1 MQPTQNRRSLVTSKS
16 KGDVGKFPME
26 LPKSPSAPRSYL
38 PTHDPI
44 EFPPLKE
51 ILQGRDDIVSHAGM
65 GLPPSEP
72 AYHPYGLKSSA
83 ASTQEI
89 NRSKTLTDLAKDL
102 HSLLRI
108 GKQNATN
115 TWKAQMS
122 IQTDPDKGYGVQL
135 PHHSTLIIKSTLE
148 GRTVHWSNPH
158 EHTSPKQSSQEPA
171 ELPYQEGPPL
181 PPPRA
186 EEDPED
192 SS

>member
-1 MQPTQNRRSLVTSKS
+1 MCKYFQWN
-16 KGDVGKFPME
+16 FPNHQALQE
-26 LPKSPSAPRSYL
+26 ATPQLD
-38 PTHDPI
+38 DPI

-51 ILQGRDDIVSHAGM
+51 ILQGRDDTVSHAGM
-65 GLPPSEP
+65 GLPPSEL

-122 IQTDPDKGYGVQL
+122 IQTDPDMGYGVQL

-148 GRTVHWSNPH
+148 GLTVHWSNPH
-158 EHTSPKQSSQEPA
+158 EHTSPEYSSQVPA
-171 ELPYQEGPPL
+171 KLPYQEGPPL

-186 EEDPED
+186 EEDPVGTL
-192 SS
+192 